1 MISNDSFKDN
11 QTEKIPV
18 DDYFDGIEHSSFQK
32 RKVGFNF
39 PKIMGM
45 PLFIIGAG
53 VIFLII
59 LTSIILNKT
68 GETLNVS
75 EQEGIEARI
84 MKMEDRLVDM
94 EKLEQKLAGLE
105 SQGKKLGLLQNRMNR
120 LEVNLASKLNRIS
133 SRLESSIDKI
143 LKERKKILKDYA
155 KRAPVDNKK
164 KIVSKT
170 VGKHHKVHS
179 GETLYGIGLNYNL
192 SLEELYRLNPALSRN
207 SSIHPGQKIR
217 ISAN

>member
-1 MISNDSFKDN
+1 MNSNDSFKDN

-32 RKVGFNF
+32 RKIGFNF

-45 PLFIIGAG
+45 PLFIIGGG
-53 VIFLII
+53 VIILII
-59 LTSIILNKT
+59 FTGIVLNKT

-75 EQEGIEARI
+75 EQERGIEARI
-84 MKMEDRLVDM
+84 KKMEDRLVDM
-94 EKLEQKLAGLE
+94 EKLEQKLVGLE
-105 SQGKKLGLLQNRMNR
+105 SQGKKLGLLQNRMDR
-120 LEVNLASKLNRIS
+120 LEANLASKLNRIS
-133 SRLESSIDKI
+133 SRLESSIDK
-143 LKERKKILKDYA
+143 KLKDYA
-155 KRAPVDNKK
+155 KRAPVGNKK

-192 SLEELYRLNPALSRN
+192 SLEELYRLNPSLSRN

>member
-45 PLFIIGAG
+45 PLFVIGAG
-53 VIFLII
+53 VIILII

-133 SRLESSIDKI
+133 SRLESSIDKR
-143 LKERKKILKDYA
+143 LKER
-155 KRAPVDNKK
+155 K

-207 SSIHPGQKIR
+207 SSIHPGQKIK